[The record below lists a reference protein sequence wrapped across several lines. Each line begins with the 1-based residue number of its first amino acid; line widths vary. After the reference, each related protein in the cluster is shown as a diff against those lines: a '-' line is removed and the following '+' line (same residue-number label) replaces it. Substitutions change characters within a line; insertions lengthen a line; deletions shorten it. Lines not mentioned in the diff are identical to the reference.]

1 MRERDRERIQGLAIV
16 AAGLVLGACSN
27 MPGLSDIKLPSASA
41 FIPTNA
47 NAFNQAAVNSNR
59 PVTAADFVDG
69 QGACPGAADAG
80 ASGADGA
87 QPAGRG
93 VALDMTEC
101 QVVQTLGAPQ
111 SVDIATN
118 EQGERAVTIA
128 FVGGERAGL
137 YRFVRGRLVSIERA
151 PGAEPQRPAK
161 PAPKNQPK
169 KPPPA

>member
-1 MRERDRERIQGLAIV
+1 MRESNRERVRELAIV
-16 AAGLVLGACSN
+16 AAGFVLGACSN

-47 NAFNQAAVNSNR
+47 NTFNEAAVNTNR
-59 PVTAADFVDG
+59 PVTAADLVDG
-69 QGACPGAADAG
+69 QGACPGAAGAV
-80 ASGADGA
+80 ASGDAA

-118 EQGERAVTIA
+118 ERGERAVTIA
-128 FVGGERAGL
+128 FGGGERAGL
-137 YRFVRGRLVSIERA
+137 YRFVRGRLVSVERA
-151 PGAEPQRPAK
+151 PGAEPQRPTK